1 VFLVNPENA
10 ANKNDVN
17 EKQIIELKERL
28 SNINKRLLTLEWDKK
43 HNQLNAGM
51 EEKYAEL
58 KAEHDKLVAE
68 INED

>member
-1 VFLVNPENA
+1 MNPENA